1 MEDAELVLLEPV
13 LTQIKAHASVTL
25 ASITMTATHAS
36 QPQPQ
41 LVDLDRNVAAID
53 VCVFQGTADTLVNV
67 DHAQLAH
74 HLTLESNVFA
84 LPLASMIHSLTPAC
98 ATVD

>member
-25 ASITMTATHAS
+25 ASTTMTATHAS
-36 QPQPQ
+36 QPQ
-41 LVDLDRNVAAID
+41 LVGLDKNVAAID

-84 LPLASMIHSLTPAC
+84 LHLASMIHNLTHAC
-98 ATVD
+98 AAVD

>member
-36 QPQPQ
+36 RSQ
-41 LVDLDRNVAAID
+41 LVALDRNVAAID
-53 VCVFQGTADTLVNV
+53 VCAFQDTADTLVNV
-67 DHAQLAH
+67 DHVQLAH